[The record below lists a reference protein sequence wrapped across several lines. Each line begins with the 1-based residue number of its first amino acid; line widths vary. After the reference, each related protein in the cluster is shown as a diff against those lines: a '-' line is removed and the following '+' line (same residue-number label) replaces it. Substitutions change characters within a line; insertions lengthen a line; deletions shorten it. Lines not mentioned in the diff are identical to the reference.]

1 MAIICA
7 ECGEI
12 HFDSGVAPT
21 RCRKCE
27 ADLTQVAGFAPLLKE
42 FDDEQKAAKNKKGE
56 KPPRKPWAAGAIP
69 TLVGVSILVAS
80 GAAFWVGLERYNAAK
95 ETTATI
101 VPVRGKLD
109 PKVIRNDN
117 TAVYTAN
124 GKEFNMYPGVRVPGT
139 SFKVY
144 YSPTNPANASEER
157 PWLTMLFSGFGF
169 LLGGLFTATGLL
181 RMAVARA
188 RDADHRL
195 TMQTNV

>member
-21 RCRKCE
+21 HCRKCE

-42 FDDEQKAAKNKKGE
+42 FDDEQKAAKAAP
-56 KPPRKPWAAGAIP
+56 KPKRKWATGAIP
-69 TLVGVSILVAS
+69 TLVGVGILVAS
-80 GAAFWVGLERYNAAK
+80 GVAFWVGLERYNAAK

-101 VPVRGKLD
+101 IPAKGKLD
-109 PKVIRNDN
+109 PKVVRNDN

-139 SFKVY
+139 AFKVY

-188 RDADHRL
+188 MEADRRL
-195 TMQTNV
+195 TMQPPA